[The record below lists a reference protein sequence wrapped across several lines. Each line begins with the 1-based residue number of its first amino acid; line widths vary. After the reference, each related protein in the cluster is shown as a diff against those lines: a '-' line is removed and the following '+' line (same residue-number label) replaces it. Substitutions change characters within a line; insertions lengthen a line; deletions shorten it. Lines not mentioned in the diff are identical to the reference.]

1 MPWPPSSIFLLS
13 NTKAIPE
20 LLIFFVTELLY
31 SKSKAHLSQQKER
44 IVMSLCQDICFG
56 VTKGKWLLPKHLLL
70 GMTVRHET
78 GSAKLVKYLN
88 RFGHCTSHSK
98 LLELET
104 AMYESIL
111 VSESHLP
118 CAAITNAKMTH
129 LCWDNF
135 DLCEEIPNGSGTT
148 HSTSGIII
156 QEQPDGGDGI
166 SNSQSVVERTK
177 RRSSIYRPIVLNH
190 YFYNNFV
197 EPD

>member
-1 MPWPPSSIFLLS
+1 
-13 NTKAIPE
+13 
-20 LLIFFVTELLY
+20 
-31 SKSKAHLSQQKER
+31 
-44 IVMSLCQDICFG
+44 MSLCQDICFG

-88 RFGHCTSHSK
+88 RFGHSTSHSK

-111 VSESHLP
+111 ESESHLP

-135 DLCEEIPNGSGTT
+135 DLCEETQSGSGTT
-148 HSTSGIII
+148 LQHTPPM
-156 QEQPDGGDGI
+156 E
-166 SNSQSVVERTK
+166 
-177 RRSSIYRPIVLNH
+177 SSSRNYQMELMAYQTVKVLLKGQKDALHFTNPL
-190 YFYNNFV
+190 F
-197 EPD
+197 